1 LKWLFFLVIFEKYIS
16 NRLRIN
22 NQKYMETLKKGDKKL
37 LNAWAFYD
45 WANSVYSL
53 VIASAIFPIF
63 YELIF
68 KNRGNNVVYIF
79 GNEIKDTAMITFV
92 TALAFLIVAFIS
104 PFLSGIADYVGNKK
118 AFMRFFCYLGGLSCI
133 SLYWFNLENLFL
145 SYTAYLLGLIGF
157 WASLVFYNSYL
168 PDIAYPEQQ
177 DRVSARGF
185 SMGYIGSTI
194 LLIIN
199 LAMVMSATNDV
210 ERLECMKYSF
220 LMVGFWWIGFSHV
233 TYYYLPKG
241 ASTGHKVT
249 KAVLFDGFKELKNV
263 WSQLKQNIP
272 LKRYLHSYF
281 VFIMAVQT
289 VMLVATYFGAT
300 EINWTTPSQKTTGL
314 IISILVIQLVAV
326 LGAFLTSRASGKFG
340 NINTLIFLNAFWAIL
355 CVFAYFVTEPNEFY
369 IVAGFVGL
377 VMGGIQ
383 SLARSTYSK
392 LLPETDDT
400 ASYFSFYDV
409 TEKIGIVIGM
419 SIYGIIDQVTGSMR
433 NSIVFLA
440 IFFVIGVILLLRIP
454 KNNLLRNNQ

>member
-1 LKWLFFLVIFEKYIS
+1 MKWLFFLVIFEKYIS

-45 WANSVYSL
+45 WANSVYTL

-68 KNRGNNVVYIF
+68 KERGNNVVFVFDY
-79 GNEIKDTAMITFV
+79 EIKDTAMITFV

-104 PFLSGIADYVGNKK
+104 PFLSGIADYIGNKK

-133 SLYWFNLENLFL
+133 SLYWFNLENLFI
-145 SYTAYLLGLIGF
+145 SYMAYLLGLIGF

-177 DRVSARGF
+177 DKVSARGF

-199 LAMVMSATNDV
+199 LAMVMSATNDA

-220 LMVGFWWIGFSHV
+220 IMVGIWWIGFSHV
-233 TYYYLPKG
+233 TYYYLPTG
-241 ASTGHKVT
+241 TSTGHKVT
-249 KAVLFDGFKELKNV
+249 KAVLFDGFKELKIV
-263 WSQLKQNIP
+263 WKQLQQNIV
-272 LKRYLHSYF
+272 LKRYLSSYF

-289 VMLVATYFGAT
+289 MMLVATYFGAT
-300 EINWTTPSQKTTGL
+300 EINWETPSQKTTGL
-314 IISILVIQLVAV
+314 IICILVIQIVAV

-340 NINTLIFLNAFWAIL
+340 NINTLIFLNSFWAIL

-433 NSIVFLA
+433 NSSVFLA
-440 IFFVIGVILLLRIP
+440 IFFVIGIILLLRIP
-454 KNNLLRNNQ
+454 KNNSLNAK

>member
-1 LKWLFFLVIFEKYIS
+1 
-16 NRLRIN
+16 
-22 NQKYMETLKKGDKKL
+22 METLKKGDKKL

-45 WANSVYSL
+45 WANSVYTL

-68 KNRGNNVVYIF
+68 KERGNNVVFVF
-79 GNEIKDTAMITFV
+79 GYEIKDTAMITFV

-104 PFLSGIADYVGNKK
+104 PFLSGIADYIGNKK

-133 SLYWFNLENLFL
+133 SLYWFNLENLFI
-145 SYTAYLLGLIGF
+145 SYMAYLLGLIGF

-177 DRVSARGF
+177 DKVSARGF

-199 LAMVMSATNDV
+199 LAMVMSATNDA

-220 LMVGFWWIGFSHV
+220 IMVGIWWIGFSHV

-241 ASTGHKVT
+241 TSTGHKVT
-249 KAVLFDGFKELKNV
+249 KAVLFDGFKELKIV
-263 WSQLKQNIP
+263 WKQLQQNIV
-272 LKRYLHSYF
+272 LKRYLSSYF

-289 VMLVATYFGAT
+289 MMLVATYFGAT
-300 EINWTTPSQKTTGL
+300 EINWETPSQKTTGL
-314 IISILVIQLVAV
+314 IICILVIQIVAV

-340 NINTLIFLNAFWAIL
+340 NINTLIFLNSFWAIL

-433 NSIVFLA
+433 NSSVFLA
-440 IFFVIGVILLLRIP
+440 IFFVIGIILLLRIP
-454 KNNLLRNNQ
+454 KNNLLSNN

>member
-1 LKWLFFLVIFEKYIS
+1 MK
-16 NRLRIN
+16 
-22 NQKYMETLKKGDKKL
+22 TLKKGDKKL

-45 WANSVYSL
+45 WANSVYTL

-68 KNRGNNVVYIF
+68 KERGNNVVFVFDY
-79 GNEIKDTAMITFV
+79 EIKDTAMITFV

-104 PFLSGIADYVGNKK
+104 PFLSGIADYIGNKK

-133 SLYWFNLENLFL
+133 SLYWFNLENLFI
-145 SYTAYLLGLIGF
+145 SYMVYLLGLIGF

-177 DRVSARGF
+177 DKVSARGF

-199 LAMVMSATNDV
+199 LAMVMSATNDA

-220 LMVGFWWIGFSHV
+220 IMVGIWWIGFSHV

-241 ASTGHKVT
+241 TSTGHKVT
-249 KAVLFDGFKELKNV
+249 KAVLFDGFKELKIV
-263 WSQLKQNIP
+263 WKQLQQNIV
-272 LKRYLHSYF
+272 LKRYLSSYF

-289 VMLVATYFGAT
+289 MMLVATYFGAT
-300 EINWTTPSQKTTGL
+300 EINWETPSQKTTGL
-314 IISILVIQLVAV
+314 IICILVIQIVAV

-340 NINTLIFLNAFWAIL
+340 NINTLIFLNSFWAIL

-433 NSIVFLA
+433 NSSVFLA
-440 IFFVIGVILLLRIP
+440 IFFVIGIILLLRIP
-454 KNNLLRNNQ
+454 KNNLLGNN